1 MEEESPFRK
10 EVCPVATDKMYE
22 LALRYSN
29 AKLWDLMYDD
39 EPFAVQL
46 SDGEIG
52 YCSVM
57 GRMGDHYA
65 LGLYVGDEGY
75 QSYRQILDT
84 DFDALDD
91 AAMSHLKASQ
101 SCLICSFEDKELLS
115 PPELAEV
122 KRFSEAHG
130 KRIRGRNA
138 YPQFLKHSPGRMP
151 WPFDFSAL
159 DEQRICQAL
168 EAAIAL
174 KRMLRQHSPEELGFR
189 SMQEDP
195 AAVPLLV
202 YEQGRWVV
210 KYTPLPSAE
219 IVYPA
224 PEFDNEVLAAH
235 LRRKQKNGGWECG
248 TARLPRP
255 VRAEEHELEAP
266 YFPFVLI
273 AVDLESG
280 YMLQP
285 VVTDGD
291 DAGEIV
297 NGFAQLLMEGTAPE
311 SIFCAEERCFWLLED
326 FCAKAGI
333 ELVKVGKT
341 VLLSDAVSDLLDHM
355 ATYDEDPEQM
365 EMEQLLDTL
374 IQMDDHELREL
385 PQELIDMLFSLAAT
399 NALPEALS
407 SRIKRLFRAKQ

>member
-1 MEEESPFRK
+1 
-10 EVCPVATDKMYE
+10 MYE
-22 LALRYSN
+22 LALRFYN
-29 AKLWDLMYDD
+29 AKLWDLIYDD
-39 EPFAVQL
+39 ELFAVGL

-52 YCSVM
+52 YCSIM

-75 QSYRQILDT
+75 RSYRRILDT

-91 AAMSHLKASQ
+91 AAMSHLKTSQ
-101 SCLICSFEDKELLS
+101 SCLMCSFEDKELLS

-122 KRFSEAHG
+122 KRYGEAHG

-138 YPQFLKHSPGRMP
+138 YPRFLKHSPGRLP

-174 KRMLRQHSPEELGFR
+174 KRMLRQHSLDELGFH
-189 SMQEDP
+189 SMQEH
-195 AAVPLLV
+195 AEKIPLLV
-202 YEQGRWVV
+202 FERERWVV
-210 KYTPLPSAE
+210 KYTLLPSAE
-219 IVYPA
+219 IAYPE
-224 PEFDNEVLAAH
+224 PTFENEVMAAH
-235 LRRKQKNGGWECG
+235 LRRKEKTGGWECG

-255 VRAEEHELEAP
+255 VRAEGHALEAP
-266 YFPFVLI
+266 YFPFVLV

-280 YMLQP
+280 YVMQP
-285 VVTDGD
+285 IATDGE

-297 NGFAQLLMEGTAPE
+297 NGFAQLLMESKVPE
-311 SIFCAEERCFWLLED
+311 SIFCAEERCFSLLKD

-333 ELVKVGKT
+333 ELAKVTET

-365 EMEQLLDTL
+365 EMEQMLDALL
-374 IQMDDHELREL
+374 QMTDSELCEL

-407 SRIKRLFRAKQ
+407 TRIQRLFRAKQ